1 MRIAAAKPRCSPT
14 QTHARGLWR
23 AIESLGWIAGNVF
36 LHLSSDF
43 ALPFRPAAFIKS
55 HETLTAPKQSWQQ
68 SETQIKQLVTTS
80 VAAFEE
86 PPPLGD
92 VISAQRQSDAP
103 VMGSTCVS
111 DPVPVAP
118 DVT

>member
-1 MRIAAAKPRCSPT
+1 MDRWERFPY
-14 QTHARGLWR
+14 
-23 AIESLGWIAGNVF
+23 LG
-36 LHLSSDF
+36 SDF
-43 ALPFRPAAFIKS
+43 ALPFLSAAFIKS
-55 HETLTAPKQSWQQ
+55 HETLTAPKQSRQQ
-68 SETQIKQLVTTS
+68 LETQIKQLVTTS

-86 PPPLGD
+86 PPPLRD
-92 VISAQRQSDAP
+92 IISAQCQSDAP